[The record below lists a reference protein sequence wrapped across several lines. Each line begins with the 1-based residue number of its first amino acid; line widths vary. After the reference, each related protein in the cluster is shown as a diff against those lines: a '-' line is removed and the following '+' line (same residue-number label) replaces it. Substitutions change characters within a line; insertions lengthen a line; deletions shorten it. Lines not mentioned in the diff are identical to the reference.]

1 MTMIYA
7 MNIKT
12 GKVSPVR
19 ARDMKHPVLGKDL
32 VEVEGTQKDY
42 LPEMFQPK
50 ENKSEFFKPRKSKKK
65 AETAEETVEAV
76 EEKDE

>member
-12 GKVSPVR
+12 GKVAPVR
-19 ARDMKHPVLGKDL
+19 PRDLKHPVLGKDL
-32 VEVEGTQKDY
+32 VEVDGTQKNY
-42 LPEMFQPK
+42 MPEMFQPK
-50 ENKSEFFKPRKSKKK
+50 ENKNEFFKSRKSKK
-65 AETAEETVEAV
+65 AEIVEETVEAI